1 MKKLSRGVLA
11 AIALAVAVPAGVAI
25 ARNYEHGGW
34 HNKMSP
40 EARARL
46 EEGRLAGAKAA
57 LKLSAAQEPLWAA
70 LETEIKAGFK
80 MRSDRMAE
88 RQKMREAWR
97 KARDEN
103 KDGKDLPKADTAERF
118 EKMAQ
123 NMGERAERMKA
134 FAAAFK
140 PFYASLS
147 DEQKEVLR
155 PLMRDLM
162 PGAGKGHGGK
172 RWAHGGGWGGKG
184 GWGDH
189 GGRHG
194 GRHGRHHEGRGGP
207 MNDGPD
213 GGGPGAPGGAAG
225 EPPAQQFVPDMP
237 GEDDGAV
244 PGDKL

>member
-1 MKKLSRGVLA
+1 MMKLSRGVLA
-11 AIALAVAVPAGVAI
+11 AIAVAVAIPAGVAI
-25 ARNYEHGGW
+25 ARNHEHGGW

-88 RQKMREAWR
+88 RQKMREEWR

-103 KDGKDLPKADTAERF
+103 KDGKDIPKADPAERF

-123 NMGERAERMKA
+123 HMGERAERMKA

-172 RWAHGGGWGGKG
+172 RWAHGGGWGKG
-184 GWGDH
+184 GWGD
-189 GGRHG
+189 HG

-207 MNDGPD
+207 MMDGAD
-213 GGGPGAPGGAAG
+213 GGGSGGEG
-225 EPPAQQFVPDMP
+225 GEDREPPRQQFAPDMP
-237 GEDDGAV
+237 GEDDSAV
-244 PGDKL
+244 PADRL